1 MITSI
6 NKYIRPSILI
16 LLTIALILATK
27 GHLDRA
33 ITRVGLGSINA
44 SNDKYLSD
52 SFDKSLKG
60 FLVLSGIKSGVAVLE
75 GSTVGVGFNLEVGDI
90 VQSIYDYVDVAWR
103 TSLAGCTVLLLMRLT
118 LETVQKIDHWLL
130 TISLSLLLV
139 YFITQWFFPRK
150 ASFLRFLKDGIL
162 YVASLTV
169 AVYVILPLSIAGASY
184 LSAKI
189 TQPLVDEAQAGFE
202 SLESDLTAEA
212 LNNRFFPADN
222 EEEKSL
228 WSRLDFK
235 AKLENSK
242 QAIVKMG
249 QWLKQITKDFAIW
262 SIKLIAGY
270 LFDCIVF
277 PLAFFVVAYV
287 FTRGILTYL
296 LGITR
301 SRSMREDFD
310 GLIHKL
316 YDKKEK

>member
-6 NKYIRPSILI
+6 NKLIRPSILI
-16 LLTIALILATK
+16 LLIIAVTLATK

-130 TISLSLLLV
+130 TISLSLLLIY
-139 YFITQWFFPRK
+139 YFTKWFFPRK

-296 LGITR
+296 LGISR

-310 GLIHKL
+310 DLIHKL
-316 YDKKEK
+316 YNKKEK